1 VNAVKLQFNDKF
13 LDLKGYPLPYKL
25 CDTLAEALAKSSAG
39 SPYKQMKWA
48 HNLVNYGEINV
59 SAADVRFLKQFIL
72 NNSRLTNLAK
82 YQLLQRL
89 PDESKE
95 GRKIWNVRSLSR

>member
-1 VNAVKLQFNDKF
+1 MKLQFNDKF

-39 SPYKQMKWA
+39 SPYKQTKWV
-48 HNLVNYGEINV
+48 HSLVNYGEINV

-95 GRKIWNVRSLSR
+95 GRKKWNVRSLSR

>member
-1 VNAVKLQFNDKF
+1 MKLQFNDKF
-13 LDLKGYPLPYKL
+13 LDLKGYPLQKKM
-25 CDTLAEALAKSSAG
+25 CNALADALAMSSTSNPKRMMQLA
-39 SPYKQMKWA
+39 YD
-48 HNLVNYGEINV
+48 LINYGEINV

-95 GRKIWNVRSLSR
+95 GRKKWNVRSLSR